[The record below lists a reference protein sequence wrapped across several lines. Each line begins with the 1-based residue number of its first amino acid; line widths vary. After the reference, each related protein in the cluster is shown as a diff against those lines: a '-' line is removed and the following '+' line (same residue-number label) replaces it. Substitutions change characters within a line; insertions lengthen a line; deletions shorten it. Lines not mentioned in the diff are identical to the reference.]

1 MYTIYQKCITST
13 EKSNMTSNRL
23 LPDVKR
29 IKEGM
34 SVLWKNTLN
43 SRKQAFWQYY
53 RVQQLFQIFSQY

>member
-23 LPDVKR
+23 LSDVKR

-53 RVQQLFQIFSQY
+53 RVQ